1 VIRLHADGDGGVPAG
16 TKCAFLR
23 IVRAERVEDLIV
35 YQKSLA
41 LADEISVLLKR
52 DSFKR
57 DFKLRDQL
65 GTSSEAVPSLIS
77 ERFGQKTDRHFA
89 SYLYRARGSSKETR
103 THLHV
108 ATTRERMN
116 AEERDRLQARYN
128 EVEKMLTGLIKH
140 LNREDR
146 RQRG

>member
-1 VIRLHADGDGGVPAG
+1 MRA
-16 TKCAFLR
+16 KC
-23 IVRAERVEDLIV
+23 VEDLVV

-57 DFKLRDQL
+57 DFKLSDQL
-65 GTSSEAVPSLIS
+65 GASSEAVPSLIS
-77 ERFGQKTDRHFA
+77 EGFGQKTDRHFA
-89 SYLYRARGSSKETR
+89 IYLYRARGSSKETR

-108 ATTRERMN
+108 ATTRGHLTAN
-116 AEERDRLQARYN
+116 ERDGLESRYN